1 MPKTV
6 MRLYLGEEHDKEAQ
20 EYLKRTI
27 EFEEMAARAATPS
40 DRERYGD
47 KARLERSLAIEA
59 LEQAAIAS
67 GSELREL
74 IRETRN
80 SSRLL
85 AFLHLIEQAPCGRA
99 FRHVGAGAYIPRH
112 MRHTLSAMEVPSED
126 TWYQDANPDQE
137 RPFLPPTFPRQREQG
152 ELLHVIDVPQ
162 RKERLIVAP
171 SRRCVNFTS

>member
-27 EFEEMAARAATPS
+27 DFEEMAARAATPS

-85 AFLHLIEQAPCGRA
+85 AFLHLIRTGSVRSG
-99 FRHVGAGAYIPRH
+99 VS
-112 MRHTLSAMEVPSED
+112 T
-126 TWYQDANPDQE
+126 
-137 RPFLPPTFPRQREQG
+137 
-152 ELLHVIDVPQ
+152 
-162 RKERLIVAP
+162 
-171 SRRCVNFTS
+171 RRCRSLYPAAYAAHLKCHGGPQ